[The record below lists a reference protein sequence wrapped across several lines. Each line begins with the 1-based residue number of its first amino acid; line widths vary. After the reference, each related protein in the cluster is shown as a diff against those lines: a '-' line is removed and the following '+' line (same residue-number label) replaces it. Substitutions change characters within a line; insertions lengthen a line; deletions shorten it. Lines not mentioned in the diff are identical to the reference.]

1 MDDQEKLAHNL
12 VKFRKAA
19 GLTQLELSEK
29 IKYSNKT
36 VSKWERAESFPDVFT
51 LKKIAEIY
59 GVTVNDILDG
69 VAPQDVHE
77 AEDEAKRKPDY
88 PVKRAILVM
97 SCALLFCITLV
108 AFFLMVFAVGRGRTP
123 DGGVEISLFNAAGYC
138 YAVFFVYNIPL
149 DAIACFIFMLVV
161 HKHAEKWCLTAILW
175 GILASIHLSIIY
187 LQPLTALIYVC
198 GVPFQILITNFCR
211 YLNLAIND
219 GEPKKKAPEK
229 VPEQEDKNK

>member
-69 VAPQDVHE
+69 VAPQDVHK

-123 DGGVEISLFNAAGYC
+123 VGGVEISLFNAAG
-138 YAVFFVYNIPL
+138 
-149 DAIACFIFMLVV
+149 
-161 HKHAEKWCLTAILW
+161 
-175 GILASIHLSIIY
+175 
-187 LQPLTALIYVC
+187 
-198 GVPFQILITNFCR
+198 
-211 YLNLAIND
+211 
-219 GEPKKKAPEK
+219 
-229 VPEQEDKNK
+229 